1 MVFNDKIII
10 VEDSTQRP
18 ILIQQV
24 GVELIKKLFL
34 VGFGPWCRQVVQLN
48 GTQVQFRHSYLY
60 CITVGMYEKK
70 KNVFVG
76 GLWVYKE
83 IEFKSKKQKQKTK
96 QNKTE

>member
-1 MVFNDKIII
+1 
-10 VEDSTQRP
+10 
-18 ILIQQV
+18 
-24 GVELIKKLFL
+24 
-34 VGFGPWCRQVVQLN
+34 
-48 GTQVQFRHSYLY
+48 
-60 CITVGMYEKK
+60 MYEKK